1 MPPQQSQLHCIEH
14 DLEVVQLA
22 DERDAALFQRLM
34 HPRIASCS
42 SQEDDPL
49 PEVRR
54 PGHESVVE
62 IESVDLGHQEVAH
75 HRGNARI
82 GRDHL
87 QGPRPESASK
97 TVSPARS
104 KSFRSALLME
114 LSSSTSRT
122 VGMPLPGKVVRRIL
136 AQTSRLCNGERVQR
150 LALRAQID
158 PGDDDRVDS
167 PPR

>member
-87 QGPRPESASK
+87 QGPAPGIRLQDGEPGTLEELPQRA
-97 TVSPARS
+97 PHG
-104 KSFRSALLME
+104 ALIVYQQDRGHALAWKGGAPN
-114 LSSSTSRT
+114 L
-122 VGMPLPGKVVRRIL
+122 GPDLPV
-136 AQTSRLCNGERVQR
+136 VQR
-150 LALRAQID
+150 RAGATFGAAC
-158 PGDDDRVDS
+158 PN
-167 PPR
+167 